1 MGDRVLTISY
11 AEPRRDDTQP
21 QQKEVKACYVGHLP
35 DDVDDTKLIEAFA
48 PIGEVRLS
56 VPWCCPVP
64 PAQPH
69 AASDAKQSSPSTWS
83 LQCQSNHKRS
93 CMV

>member
-35 DDVDDTKLIEAFA
+35 EDVTEDKLKEAFA
-48 PIGEVRLS
+48 PIAEVCL
-56 VPWCCPVP
+56 
-64 PAQPH
+64 
-69 AASDAKQSSPSTWS
+69 
-83 LQCQSNHKRS
+83 
-93 CMV
+93 CMPGPKAWLATAT